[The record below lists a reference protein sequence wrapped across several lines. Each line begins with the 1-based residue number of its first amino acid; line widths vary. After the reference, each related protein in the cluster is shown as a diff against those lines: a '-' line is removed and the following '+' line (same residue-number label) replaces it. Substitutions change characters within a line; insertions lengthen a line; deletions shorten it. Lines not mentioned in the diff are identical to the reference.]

1 MNRTGN
7 VFEWAIRGG
16 QHEDDDQ
23 SMGPEDYAWYAASHF
38 GSRPGQVPNLEWVWD
53 VSARDLMAY
62 QITVALRQPLGS
74 A

>member
-16 QHEDDDQ
+16 QQEDDDQ
-23 SMGPEDYAWYAASHF
+23 SMGPEDYAWYAASHVRLS
-38 GSRPGQVPNLEWVWD
+38 GRVPDLKWVWD
-53 VSARDLMAY
+53 LSPGDLLAY
-62 QITVALRQPLGS
+62 RLAVAVRQPLGS